1 MDLIDVNTKALLAL
15 QSVEEL
21 GYRKKATLLKAVN
34 DAPAALEF
42 NRDAATKILGGEKAK
57 EFYKKLDEIDNIVND
72 MRKQDIHWLTYI
84 DADYPQL
91 LFNIPDPPHVLFV
104 KGNVDALKSDCIAV
118 VGSRRASRY
127 GEKVADEFSRE
138 FARAGLTVVSGFA
151 RGIDGIAHKACVSS
165 GMPTIA
171 VFASGLD
178 VVYPAEH
185 RGLMD
190 GILMS
195 GGAIVSEYPLGTKP
209 LQYHFPERNRIIS
222 GLSKG
227 VFLAQAA
234 NKSGSLITMRIA
246 NDDQNRSIFVVP
258 GNIYAAEN
266 EGGNELL
273 RECPHALVISP
284 QDVLDAIG
292 IKRNVFRKEVVEI
305 SLAESQ
311 ILEALRDGE
320 KHFEE
325 LLAETELGV
334 SELTSMLFNLS
345 MNGLIQDTGGNYYS
359 LSGM

>member
-1 MDLIDVNTKALLAL
+1 MDLTDVNTKALLAL
-15 QSVEEL
+15 QYVEEL
-21 GYRKKATLLKAVN
+21 GYKKKSALLNAVDN
-34 DAPAALEF
+34 EPCKLADKRELVA
-42 NRDAATKILGGEKAK
+42 KILGTEKSR
-57 EFYKKLDEIDNIVND
+57 EFYKKLDETDKIVND
-72 MRKQDIHWLTYI
+72 MKKQDVHWLTYL
-84 DADYPQL
+84 DSDYPEL
-91 LFNIPDPPHVLFV
+91 LANIPDPPHVLFV
-104 KGNVDALKSDCIAV
+104 KGNASVLKSDCIAV

-127 GEKVADEFSRE
+127 GEKVADEFARE

-151 RGIDGIAHKACVSS
+151 RGIDGIAHRACVANGS
-165 GMPTIA
+165 PTIA

-178 VVYPAEH
+178 VIYPAEH
-185 RGLMD
+185 RGLLD
-190 GILMS
+190 GILIN

-222 GLSKG
+222 GLSRA

-234 NKSGSLITMRIA
+234 KKSGSLITMKLA
-246 NDDQNRSIFVVP
+246 NEDQGRSIYVVP

-284 QDVLDAIG
+284 EDVLDAMG
-292 IKRNVFRKEVVEI
+292 VKRSAVKKEFIEI
-305 SLAESQ
+305 SLAENQ

-325 LLAETELGV
+325 LLSETELGV

-345 MNGLIQDTGGNYYS
+345 MNGLIQDTGGNYYA
-359 LSGM
+359 LSGI